1 MKKKNKNEGI
11 LFWITGLSGSGKS
24 SIAKSIKKEIVNKYG
39 PTLNF
44 SGDDLRKIFDLNK
57 YDKASRLKYCLAYS
71 NFCKEMVKKK
81 INLIFT
87 TIAMFHKVRK
97 LNKRHIKNYVE
108 IYIKSDIEKLIKKRK
123 KIFYRTKLI
132 NIVGKNIRAEFPLK
146 PDITINNDFN
156 RSIFQIK
163 KELIKKI
170 NKII

>member
-81 INLIFT
+81 LI
-87 TIAMFHKVRK
+87 
-97 LNKRHIKNYVE
+97 
-108 IYIKSDIEKLIKKRK
+108 
-123 KIFYRTKLI
+123 
-132 NIVGKNIRAEFPLK
+132 
-146 PDITINNDFN
+146 
-156 RSIFQIK
+156 
-163 KELIKKI
+163 
-170 NKII
+170 